1 MLLKEIVR
9 DIQFLLGLEID
20 MYLIGTSMSH
30 LSSSKC
36 CDAVMFQEMLMN
48 TSFLVCKEERFHYYD
63 DFWNV
68 CTDNRVS
75 HKLDDIGNNAN
86 IGIRGFTTRKQ
97 KIPVTKCYPLIE
109 PLDLLFQ
116 VQHSMKK

>member
-30 LSSSKC
+30 LSSSTC
-36 CDAVMFQEMLMN
+36 FDAVMFQEMLMN
-48 TSFLVCKEERFHYYD
+48 TSFLVCKEERPHYYD

-68 CTDNRVS
+68 CTDKRVS

-97 KIPVTKCYPLIE
+97 KIPVTNVTSSEY
-109 PLDLLFQ
+109 
-116 VQHSMKK
+116 

>member
-30 LSSSKC
+30 LRSSKC
-36 CDAVMFQEMLMN
+36 FDVVVFQEMLMN
-48 TSFLVCKEERFHYYD
+48 ISFLVCKEERPDYYD

-68 CTDNRVS
+68 CTDNRVF
-75 HKLDDIGNNAN
+75 HKLHEIGNNAN

-97 KIPVTKCYPLIE
+97 KIPVTKCYPSPSE
-109 PLDLLFQ
+109 Y
-116 VQHSMKK
+116 